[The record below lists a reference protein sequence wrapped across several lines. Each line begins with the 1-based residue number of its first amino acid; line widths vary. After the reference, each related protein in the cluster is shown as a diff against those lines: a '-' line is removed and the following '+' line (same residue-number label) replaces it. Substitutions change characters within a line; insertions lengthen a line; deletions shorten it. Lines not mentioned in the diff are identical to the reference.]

1 MARTPPVRTA
11 GQRPFIAVVASV
23 VLLGSVVLAFDEDR
37 RPPSISADPE
47 IVIQSDVAD
56 GGAVAVRVGPPT
68 GSSVDGYITDRSRSM
83 REATAGDIAVVSF
96 AQLQTPADAIAAVG
110 DDVEVLYVLLRVPL
124 VTASPI
130 AVAAAGDPVA
140 SVAAAIDLAVARLL
154 QEEQAFLE
162 LLASDSLNNAEFE
175 ADAEQQADLLKT
187 ARTQIDEGAP
197 LVHAV
202 VVQGPLQQLQALQ
215 DAPMVRLVDPAP
227 VATDAA
233 TSTFYGLVVSDEV
246 TVRYGR
252 NTIG

>member
-11 GQRPFIAVVASV
+11 GQRPFIAIVASL

-37 RPPSISADPE
+37 RPPTISADPE

-56 GGAVAVRVGPPT
+56 GGAVAARVGPPT
-68 GSSVDGYITDRSRSM
+68 GSSVDEYIADRSTTM
-83 REATAGDIAVVSF
+83 REATAGDIAVISF
-96 AQLQTPADAIAAVG
+96 AQLQSTADAVAAVG
-110 DDVEVLYVLLRVPL
+110 DDVVVLYVLLRMPL
-124 VTASPI
+124 AAASPI
-130 AVAAAGDPVA
+130 AVAAEDDPVA
-140 SVAAAIDLAVARLL
+140 SVTAAVDRSVARLL

-162 LLASDSLNNAEFE
+162 LLASDSLDNAEFE
-175 ADAEQQADLLKT
+175 ADAEQQAELLKT
-187 ARTQIDEGAP
+187 ARTQISDGAP
-197 LVHAV
+197 LIHAV
-202 VVQGPLQQLQALQ
+202 VVRGPLHVLQALQ

-252 NTIG
+252 STVG

>member
-124 VTASPI
+124 ETASPI
-130 AVAAAGDPVA
+130 
-140 SVAAAIDLAVARLL
+140 ARLL